1 METAMRTLQVTLPI
15 TDVAFLRHQSRGMGW
30 QVATIRPKRTV
41 EPKIKMTEEEFRAKI
56 ERSSAQAAEG
66 KVITMHSNETPE
78 QFINRM
84 IAKCW

>member
-1 METAMRTLQVTLPI
+1 MVTA
-15 TDVAFLRHQSRGMGW
+15 
-30 QVATIRPKRTV
+30 
-41 EPKIKMTEEEFRAKI
+41 KMTEEEFRAKI